1 MTWGGKSATKLDL
14 NNDGVPDFGFGS
26 AFQFCCETNLVIA
39 PFKFM
44 GGYSASALASGVT
57 VGQGD
62 KFVGQK
68 AVMEWAFGNSV
79 NTAYGGNWYNAT
91 GKYLGLAF
99 HVNGQVHFGW
109 ARLTFPKGD
118 RQP

>member
-68 AVMEWAFGNSV
+68 AVMERAFGNSV
-79 NTAYGGNWYNAT
+79 KFRAFFTAKRKLPREVAA
-91 GKYLGLAF
+91 LA
-99 HVNGQVHFGW
+99 
-109 ARLTFPKGD
+109 
-118 RQP
+118 